1 MNAWNREIVWFKEKN
16 FSYESI
22 ALILGKNAFD
32 FFNIKTSE
40 IETKMKN
47 QKCELEVFYVWQ
59 ICGISKFA

>member
-1 MNAWNREIVWFKEKN
+1 MNAWNREIGWFKEKN

-47 QKCELEVFYVWQ
+47 QKCELEVFYVW
-59 ICGISKFA
+59 

>member
-1 MNAWNREIVWFKEKN
+1 MNAWNREIGWFKEKN

-40 IETKMKN
+40 IETKMNN
-47 QKCELEVFYVWQ
+47 QKCELEVFYVW
-59 ICGISKFA
+59 